1 MPQTPAKWKD
11 VACGQSHTCAI
22 AADNTLQCW
31 GNNDQ
36 GQCSVACEDYWVAVA
51 AGESHTCAIAAD
63 STMRCW
69 GSNTFGQ
76 VLVPAA
82 ANGTPLPYWTEIQVG
97 SEHSCGIRE
106 FVSAN
111 SASVRELLCWG
122 GNTYGQIN
130 VPRGNLTIQACPP
143 EFSTTPQLI
152 LERPY
157 KYWNFGYAA
166 DAKP

>member
-1 MPQTPAKWKD
+1 M
-11 VACGQSHTCAI
+11 
-22 AADNTLQCW
+22 QCW

-36 GQCSVACEDYWVAVA
+36 GQCEVACEDYWVAVA

-82 ANGTPLPYWTEIQVG
+82 ANGAPLAYWTEVQVG

-106 FVSAN
+106 FVSAS

-122 GNTYGQIN
+122 GNTHGQIN
-130 VPRGNLTIQACPP
+130 VPKGNLTIQSCPP

-157 KYWNFGYAA
+157 KYWNFGYAS
-166 DAKP
+166 DARP